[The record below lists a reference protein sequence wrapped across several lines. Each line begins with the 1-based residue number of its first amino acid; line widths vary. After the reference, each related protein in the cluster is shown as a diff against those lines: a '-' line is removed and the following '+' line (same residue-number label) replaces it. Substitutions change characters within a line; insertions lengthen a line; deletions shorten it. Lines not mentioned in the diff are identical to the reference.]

1 MGHTIQFSR
10 FLEHARPAAPARVYL
25 EAHGPLLPLLEHNTD
40 PARVT
45 VIPRA
50 PDFPGVSG
58 LPDTDVQIPL
68 MSLAGL
74 FCPSLEAIPARVPY
88 LGTPEEW
95 CGRWVHRLRD
105 ADPDAQG
112 GGGLRVAG
120 LWWAFPRWTRLSR
133 VRGRPRATRAAG
145 RGRGAASLAAD
156 AKEDEAGDLARA
168 AAEALRHGRHG
179 EHRPGERLA
188 GVIAALEEP
197 VVVLDDFGR
206 IDTLNPAAAH
216 LGLAAGADIYD
227 HLSRPE
233 LFRAIERARE
243 DGQMVSAL
251 LRRAQGGEVPVRV
264 KDLGLQSG
272 VALVFPAKAG
282 EAQPLLSGERRL
294 LRPNARPVHLGDEDP
309 LLALPM
315 VSLWVATA
323 TGRAEEGPVVAVGT
337 VRMVGRRV
345 FRSLSLELF
354 VDPGAPIP
362 AEGTAIH
369 GVTAA
374 MVEGARPFAAAWP
387 VIADALRGCA
397 VVGWGVDT
405 ALGTLARACRDAG
418 LPEPEAP
425 PTLDLAA
432 PAAGPGPARGGAAR
446 GPALVHT

>member
-1 MGHTIQFSR
+1 MRGGAWRSAVLGFAVAGMALAFLGVEIGRLAVADPERSLLDMGAVGLGVLALWMAF
-10 FLEHARPAAPARVYL
+10 ARLNR
-25 EAHGPLLPLLEHNTD
+25 HFRD
-40 PARVT
+40 
-45 VIPRA
+45 
-50 PDFPGVSG
+50 
-58 LPDTDVQIPL
+58 
-68 MSLAGL
+68 
-74 FCPSLEAIPARVPY
+74 
-88 LGTPEEW
+88 LG
-95 CGRWVHRLRD
+95 RLRE
-105 ADPDAQG
+105 
-112 GGGLRVAG
+112 
-120 LWWAFPRWTRLSR
+120 TLSGW
-133 VRGRPRATRAAG
+133 RGRSAV
-145 RGRGAASLAAD
+145 SLAAD

-206 IDTLNPAAAH
+206 IDTLNPAASAH
-216 LGLAAGADIYD
+216 LGLSAGADIYD

-243 DGQMVSAL
+243 DGQLVSAL

-272 VALVFPAKAG
+272 IALVFPAKAG

-294 LRPNARPVHLGDEDP
+294 LRPTARPVHLGDEDP

-323 TGRAEEGPVVAVGT
+323 TGHPEEGPVVAVGT
-337 VRMVGRRV
+337 VRMVGPRV
-345 FRSLSLELF
+345 FRNLSLELF
-354 VDPGAPIP
+354 IDPGAPIP
-362 AEGTAIH
+362 AEGTALH
-369 GVTAA
+369 GVTTA
-374 MVEGARPFAAAWP
+374 MVAGARPFAAAWP
-387 VIADALRGCA
+387 VVADALRGCA

-425 PTLDLAA
+425 PALDLARLAAALDPALEGASLERLSASFGIATDGRMGPFA
-432 PAAGPGPARGGAAR
+432 PTLVEAELAAALMTRLDQRGIATHGQARAFAAGQAGAL
-446 GPALVHT
+446 PE